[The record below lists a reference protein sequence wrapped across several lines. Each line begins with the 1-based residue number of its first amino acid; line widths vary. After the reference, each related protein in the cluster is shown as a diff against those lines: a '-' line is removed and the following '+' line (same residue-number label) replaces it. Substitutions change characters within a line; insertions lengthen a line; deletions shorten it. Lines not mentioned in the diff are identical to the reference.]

1 MITAVNKATGQGL
14 EVVGPANRFGAGLRP
29 HGSSATPISV
39 SAATAAPPY
48 ERTDADDRADVS
60 SSFSFPPCFLFLY
73 LCTTNKRA
81 DRVNARGRAVGVPSC
96 GSDLGEPPPVALV
109 GAYGAVAAATM
120 DLLRGL
126 LVSVDSETPKQQDVI
141 SHPHFREGKQTRP
154 KQLVKKV
161 RTRKKNPPIDK
172 RASGNDQPTPQRL
185 RLSVEMT
192 NESVRRTRDD
202 RKWKRAKVK

>member
-1 MITAVNKATGQGL
+1 M
-14 EVVGPANRFGAGLRP
+14 VGPANRLGAGLRP

-39 SAATAAPPY
+39 PAATAAI
-48 ERTDADDRADVS
+48 RTNGRLRGRIVLFLLSPCFFIPLPLHDQQASRPRQRARTRCGSTELWKRPRRATAGGTRRGVRGGGGGGGYGS
-60 SSFSFPPCFLFLY
+60 TSWPSRLSRQRNSQAARRHLPSSFQGGKADEAE
-73 LCTTNKRA
+73 TTR
-81 DRVNARGRAVGVPSC
+81 
-96 GSDLGEPPPVALV
+96 
-109 GAYGAVAAATM
+109 
-120 DLLRGL
+120 
-126 LVSVDSETPKQQDVI
+126 
-141 SHPHFREGKQTRP
+141 
-154 KQLVKKV
+154 KKV